1 VNGYAAAARI
11 TGVPVRSRATG
22 HGAARSLAARDAETV
37 DTGMRSVP
45 LAERVEDWRILWRQT
60 TFFLFDPESWR

>member
-1 VNGYAAAARI
+1 VNGYAATARI

-22 HGAARSLAARDAETV
+22 HGAARSLAARLDTSDAGT
-37 DTGMRSVP
+37 RSVP
-45 LAERVEDWRILWRQT
+45 LAERLEDWRILWRQT